1 MHSITK
7 IALGATVAAGL
18 GAAGFAALAQ
28 SDPKVGTTIHDPL
41 GPVPDPT
48 HVPVV
53 LPKDVKCTGSV
64 GKQQTCTLFG
74 DPSKPGLY
82 GVIYKWYPGNFSK
95 PHFHD
100 QDRFA
105 YVISGTWWVSTS
117 NIYDERT
124 TYPVHAGTVSIDVK
138 NTVHWDGARMGEKEP
153 AVLELVGMGPV
164 KTIQVDE
171 TGKPKPGQQ

>member
-1 MHSITK
+1 MHSVIK
-7 IALGATVAAGL
+7 IALGAAIAAGL
-18 GAAGFAALAQ
+18 GAAGYAVAQ
-28 SDPKVGTTIHDPL
+28 TDPKVGTTVNDPA
-41 GPVPDPT
+41 GPVPDPS

-53 LPKDVKCTGSV
+53 LPKDIKCTGAV
-64 GKQQTCTLFG
+64 GKQQTCILFG

-82 GVIYKWYPGNFSK
+82 GVVYKWYPGNFSR

-100 QDRFA
+100 QDRYA
-105 YVISGTWWVSTS
+105 YVLSGTWWVSTS